1 MSQLLRRG
9 HVRALQN
16 WAVLANIGSALATR
30 LPLLAPVDKSL
41 ATTHHYSLTAVAS
54 LPFRVRR

>member
-1 MSQLLRRG
+1 MSPLLRRG

-16 WAVLANIGSALATR
+16 WVLVANIGSAPADYS
-30 LPLLAPVDKSL
+30 LPI
-41 ATTHHYSLTAVAS
+41 THHYSLTAVAS